1 MKHNKIE
8 SISLNT
14 QHLSKDLDVTY
25 HSSKEDSRENKA
37 SVICYVRDDFTI
49 NYDKARASVLLFT
62 RKIFG
67 KYLKNSDWKIEVW
80 LDEESSLKDGA
91 NIICSVALHRQGHE
105 VICSKEKSG
114 GLNKAIQKA
123 LVDADST
130 LQNLGG
136 EYHQSKKTLNVVS

>member
-8 SISLNT
+8 SISLNA

-37 SVICYVRDDFTI
+37 SVICYVRDDFSI
-49 NYDKARASVLLFT
+49 NYDKARACVLLFT

-80 LDEESSLKDGA
+80 LDEESSLKEW
-91 NIICSVALHRQGHE
+91 CKYYL
-105 VICSKEKSG
+105 
-114 GLNKAIQKA
+114 
-123 LVDADST
+123 
-130 LQNLGG
+130 
-136 EYHQSKKTLNVVS
+136 